1 MNDAPAPPQP
11 LIERRGLWMKL
22 GLSLLPAAAFVWL
35 LQKGGLPLLPTPE
48 ALARFDHMTV
58 LWYTLVWT
66 AMYLVRIGR
75 WYWLLAP
82 VQRVPLL
89 TVFRVGFVG
98 LAAIALLP
106 FRMGEAV
113 RPLMI
118 RREGKLTGWAA
129 TGTVGA
135 ERLIDGF
142 SVSVF
147 LLIALAIAPP
157 MDPLPDRIGDLPIHA
172 SLVPA
177 AARSAATAFAAAII
191 VMGIFFWRRAWARRI
206 TEAALGWI
214 SLRFAR
220 WLATAIEQVAEGLS
234 FLTELRATLPF
245 LAATLVYWLLNA
257 ASWYVLAVGCGLG
270 GVGFFGAAATMG
282 VAALGILVPSTPG
295 FFGAFQLAIYAGL
308 AMYLPPDLV
317 MSSGS
322 AYSFFGYALPIGLTM
337 ITGLVG
343 LFALPRVENL
353 AGSAASS

>member
-1 MNDAPAPPQP
+1 MNAAPPP
-11 LIERRGLWMKL
+11 LVERRGLWLKL
-22 GLSLLPAAAFVWL
+22 GLSLLPAAGFVWL
-35 LQKGGLPLLPTPE
+35 LQRGGLPLVPTEE
-48 ALARFDHMTV
+48 ALASFNRTTV
-58 LWYTLVWT
+58 IWYVLLWF
-66 AMYLVRIGR
+66 AMYFVRTSR
-75 WYWLLAP
+75 WYFLLAP
-82 VQRVPLL
+82 VQRVPLV
-89 TVFRVGFVG
+89 TVLRVGCVG
-98 LAAIALLP
+98 LMAIAILP

-177 AARSAATAFAAAII
+177 AARTAATAFASSLVVMAI
-191 VMGIFFWRRAWARRI
+191 FYWRRAWARRV
-206 TEAALGWI
+206 TEATLGLI

-220 WLATAIEQVAEGLS
+220 WVASTLEQVAEGLS
-234 FLTELRATLPF
+234 FLTEPRYTLPF
-245 LAATLVYWLLNA
+245 LATTLLYWLLNTA
-257 ASWYVLAVGCGLG
+257 TWLVLAHGCGLG
-270 GVGFFGAAATMG
+270 EVGFFGAAATMG

-308 AMYLPPDLV
+308 AMYLPPKLV
-317 MSSGS
+317 MGSGS
-322 AYSFFGYALPIGLTM
+322 AYAFFGYVLPIGLT
-337 ITGLVG
+337 ILTGLLAAV
-343 LFALPRVENL
+343 ALPRAENL
-353 AGSAASS
+353 PGPATTS